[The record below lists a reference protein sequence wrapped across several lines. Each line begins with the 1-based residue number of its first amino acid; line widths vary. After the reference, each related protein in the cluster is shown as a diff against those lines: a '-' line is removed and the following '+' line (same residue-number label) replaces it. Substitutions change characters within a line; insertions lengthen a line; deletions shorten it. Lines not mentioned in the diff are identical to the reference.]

1 MYRESREKGDMIIDF
16 RINLV
21 GEEKRERMV
30 YIGDEKL
37 GFRQKIPK
45 EKVQFIFQELRKRF
59 NEIIGD

>member
-1 MYRESREKGDMIIDF
+1 MHREYREKGDMIIDF
-16 RINLV
+16 RINVV